1 MSSVAVDGER
11 LPGLGDHAAS
21 RGAAPLYR
29 LGRYH
34 VIAELARSGMGV
46 VYLALARGPGAF
58 HELIVLKELK
68 SELHADPAA
77 PLLDVLALPRVVS
90 LLDLRDDPVH
100 THKGL
105 YLSNDRSTG
114 PGRSR

>member
-34 VIAELARSGMGV
+34 LIAELARSGMGV

-68 SELHADPAA
+68 SELHADPFEGLFMEEASLAA
-77 PLLDVLALPRVVS
+77 CLSHPNVVRTIETGS
-90 LLDLRDDPVH
+90 D
-100 THKGL
+100 G
-105 YLSNDRSTG
+105 DR
-114 PGRSR
+114 RYIA